1 MILYVG
7 SCLPSAD
14 TALKKWGLGVM
25 GDCEVG
31 NRPWLSEKE
40 TGVVVYRPLQNM
52 RERANEGHVRMV
64 RIIWRVK
71 QFGASMSHAKDV
83 PARLIGEVT

>member
-7 SCLPSAD
+7 SCLPSEE
-14 TALKKWGLGVM
+14 TALKKWGLGVI

-31 NRPWLSEKE
+31 NTPWLSEKE
-40 TGVVVYRPLQNM
+40 TGVVVYKRLRNM
-52 RERANEGHVRMV
+52 RERANEGCVRMV

-71 QFGASMSHAKDV
+71 QW
-83 PARLIGEVT
+83 